1 MQILV
6 VDDDGATL
14 IYLSSVLRKL
24 GHNVVTTTNGET
36 AYQMI
41 TEGKIQIVI
50 SDWNMPELSGIE
62 LCKRLRASDLSRY
75 VYFILLTAR
84 DDKDS
89 LLEGMESGA
98 DDYLVKPVDPRELH
112 VRLHAGNRILK
123 LEHDLKERN
132 ADLIRDVRM
141 AAAMQRALLPKAYQS
156 PQVNLDWVF
165 MPSHF
170 VAGDMLGYYPL
181 DDVRWVFFMLDV
193 SGHGVA
199 SALISFS
206 VSKLLWQN
214 QQGDGAARNP
224 ATQPAPL
231 HQSLM
236 MDALNYRFC
245 TEPESANYFITM
257 IYGTFYADTGKVIL
271 SSAGH
276 PAPLHWHKREKTLTE
291 VNARGLPIG
300 VMDDYHYEAETLA
313 LEAGDRLFVYS
324 DGIVECP
331 NSGGEQFGEA
341 RFKAFLRGMGDA
353 RIGDIRAEIE
363 NRLYQWRGQKEM
375 PDDVS
380 LLILEKP

>member
-24 GHNVVTTTNGET
+24 GHTVITATNGVM
-36 AYQMI
+36 AYERI
-41 TEGKIQIVI
+41 AEGKIQIVI
-50 SDWNMPELSGIE
+50 SDWNMPELNGIE
-62 LCKRLRASDLSRY
+62 LCRKLRASNLSRY

-89 LLEGMESGA
+89 LLVGMDSGA
-98 DDYLVKPVDPRELH
+98 DDYLVKPVDAQELR
-112 VRLHAGNRILK
+112 VRLRAGERILK
-123 LEHDLKERN
+123 LEQDLEARN
-132 ADLIRDVRM
+132 ADLLRDVRM
-141 AAAMQRALLPKAYQS
+141 AAAMQRSLLPKAYES
-156 PQVNLDWVF
+156 AQVNLDWVF

-181 DDVRWVFFMLDV
+181 DEVRWVFFMLDV

-214 QQGDGAARNP
+214 QQGDQSQRKAEK
-224 ATQPAPL
+224 L
-231 HQSLM
+231 VSVHQSVM
-236 MDALNYRFC
+236 MDALNQRFC
-245 TEPESANYFITM
+245 AEPESANYFITM

-276 PAPLHWHKREKTLTE
+276 PAPLHWHKRKETLVE

-300 VMDDYHYEAETLA
+300 VMDDYRYEAESLV
-313 LEAGDRLFVYS
+313 LESGDRLFVYS

-331 NSGGEQFGEA
+331 NPGGEQFGEV
-341 RFKAFLRGMGDA
+341 RFRDFLQVMADQP
-353 RIGDIRAEIE
+353 IGNIRAEIQQ
-363 NRLYQWRGQKEM
+363 RLYQWRGQTDM

-380 LLILEKP
+380 LLILERP

>member
-24 GHNVVTTTNGET
+24 GHAVITATNGVM
-36 AYQMI
+36 AYERI
-41 TEGKIQIVI
+41 AEGKIQIVI
-50 SDWNMPELSGIE
+50 SDWNMPELNGIE
-62 LCKRLRASDLSRY
+62 LCRKLRASNLSRY

-89 LLEGMESGA
+89 LLVGMDSGA
-98 DDYLVKPVDPRELH
+98 DDYLVKPVDAQELR
-112 VRLHAGNRILK
+112 VRLRAGERILK
-123 LEHDLKERN
+123 LEQDLEARN
-132 ADLIRDVRM
+132 ADLLRDVRM
-141 AAAMQRALLPKAYQS
+141 AAAMQRSLLPKAYES
-156 PQVNLDWVF
+156 AQVNLDWVF

-181 DDVRWVFFMLDV
+181 DEVRWVFFMLDV

-214 QQGDGAARNP
+214 QQGDQSQRKAEK
-224 ATQPAPL
+224 L
-231 HQSLM
+231 LSVHQSVM
-236 MDALNYRFC
+236 MDVLNQRFC
-245 TEPESANYFITM
+245 AEPESANYFITM

-276 PAPLHWHKREKTLTE
+276 PAPLHWHKRKETLAE

-300 VMDDYHYEAETLA
+300 VMDDYRYEAESLV
-313 LEAGDRLFVYS
+313 LESGDRLFVYS

-331 NSGGEQFGEA
+331 NPEGEQFGEV
-341 RFKAFLRGMGDA
+341 RFRDFLQVMADQP
-353 RIGDIRAEIE
+353 IGSIRAEIQQ
-363 NRLYQWRGQKEM
+363 RLYQWRGQTDM

-380 LLILEKP
+380 LLILERP

>member
-24 GHNVVTTTNGET
+24 GHTVVTATNGAMAFERI
-36 AYQMI
+36 A
-41 TEGKIQIVI
+41 EGNIQIVI

-62 LCKRLRASDLSRY
+62 LCRKLRASNLSRY
-75 VYFILLTAR
+75 IYFILLTAR
-84 DDKDS
+84 DDKNS
-89 LLEGMESGA
+89 LLEGMDSGA
-98 DDYLVKPVDPRELH
+98 DDYLVKPVDAQELR
-112 VRLHAGNRILK
+112 VRLRAGERILN
-123 LEHDLKERN
+123 LEHDLEARN

-141 AAAMQRALLPKAYQS
+141 AAAMQRSLLPKAYES
-156 PQVNLDWVF
+156 AQVTLDWVF

-181 DDVRWVFFMLDV
+181 DEVRWGFFMLDV

-214 QQGDGAARNP
+214 QQGDQSQRK
-224 ATQPAPL
+224 TEQL
-231 HQSLM
+231 VSVHQSVM
-236 MDALNYRFC
+236 MDALNQRFC
-245 TEPESANYFITM
+245 AEPESANYFITM
-257 IYGTFYADTGKVIL
+257 IYGTFYADTGRVIL

-276 PAPLHWHKREKTLTE
+276 PAPLHWHKREESLTE
-291 VNARGLPIG
+291 LNARGLPIG
-300 VMDDYHYEAETLA
+300 VIDDYRYEAESLI
-313 LEAGDRLFVYS
+313 LEPGDRLFVYS

-331 NSGGEQFGEA
+331 NPEGEQFGDE
-341 RFKAFLRGMGDA
+341 RFKTFLSGLA
-353 RIGDIRAEIE
+353 ELPIGHIRAEIE
-363 NRLYQWRGQKEM
+363 KKLYQWRGRKEM

-380 LLILEKP
+380 LLILERP

>member
-24 GHNVVTTTNGET
+24 GHDVVTTTNGET

-50 SDWNMPELSGIE
+50 SDWNMPGLSGIE
-62 LCKRLRASDLSRY
+62 LCKRLRASDQSRY

-112 VRLHAGNRILK
+112 VRLHAGQRILK

-141 AAAMQRALLPKAYQS
+141 AAAMQRSLLPKPYHSA
-156 PQVNLDWVF
+156 QVNLDWVF

-181 DDVRWVFFMLDV
+181 DEVRWVFFMLDV

-214 QQGDGAARNP
+214 QHGGGAPRNS
-224 ATQPAPL
+224 AAQPPPL
-231 HQSLM
+231 HQSQT

-245 TEPESANYFITM
+245 TEPESSNYFITM
-257 IYGTFYADTGKVIL
+257 IYGTFYADTGRVIL

-276 PAPLHWHKREKTLTE
+276 PAPMHWHKRGATLTE
-291 VNARGLPIG
+291 VNAGGLPIG
-300 VMDDYHYEAETLA
+300 VMDEYHYEAESFV
-313 LEAGDRLFVYS
+313 LEPGDRLFIYS

-331 NSGGEQFGEA
+331 NAGGEQFGEA
-341 RFKAFLRGMGDA
+341 RFKEFLQEMA
-353 RIGDIRAEIE
+353 NQPIGNIRAEIE
-363 NRLYQWRGQKEM
+363 RQLRQWRGQTDM